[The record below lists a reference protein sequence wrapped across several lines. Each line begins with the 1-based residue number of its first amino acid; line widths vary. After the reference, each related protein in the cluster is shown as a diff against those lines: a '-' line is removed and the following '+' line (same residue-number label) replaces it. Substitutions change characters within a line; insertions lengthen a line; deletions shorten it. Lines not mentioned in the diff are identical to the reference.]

1 MRASCRIR
9 IDEDLGGI
17 ELVEAVHPRPHF
29 GRHAHATYAIG
40 LVSWGANRFRYRGEF
55 HIAPVGALCT
65 VTPCEPHAVEPAGD
79 LGFAY
84 RCLYPSAELLSAT
97 AESVAGRRVGRTL
110 ALPPVIED
118 VRTARLVSAIFDA
131 AASGATRLARET
143 RLLALLA
150 RLVTRHAREPVAP
163 RNPTLSAVGITRAR
177 DYLVAHLS
185 DNVALG
191 KLASLAGL
199 DPFAFL
205 RGFSRAYGLPPHAW
219 LVQER
224 VRRAQALLRAGL
236 LPAEVAAEVGF
247 SDQSHL
253 TRHFKRILGF
263 TPGSYRHASLARRG
277 N

>member
-1 MRASCRIR
+1 MRASCRSASTR
-9 IDEDLGGI
+9 TWAGI
-17 ELVEAVHPRPHF
+17 ELIEAVHPRPHF
-29 GRHAHATYAIG
+29 GRHAHATYAVG

-55 HIAPVGALCT
+55 HTAPVGALCT
-65 VTPCEPHAVEPAGD
+65 VTPGEPHAVEPAGD

-131 AASGATRLARET
+131 EACGAARLSRET
-143 RLLALLA
+143 CLLALLA
-150 RLVTRHAREPVAP
+150 RLVTRHGLEPVAP
-163 RNPTLSAVGITRAR
+163 RTPSLSAAGIARAR

-185 DNVALG
+185 ENVALG
-191 KLASLAGL
+191 TLASVAGL
-199 DPFAFL
+199 DPFALL
-205 RGFSRAYGLPPHAW
+205 RAFSRAYGLPPHAW
-219 LVQER
+219 LIQER
-224 VRRAQALLRAGL
+224 VRHAQALLRTGL
-236 LPAEVAAEVGF
+236 APAEVAAEVGF

-263 TPGSYRHASLARRG
+263 TPGSYRHASRARRG

>member
-29 GRHAHATYAIG
+29 GRHAHATFAIG
-40 LVSWGANRFRYRGEF
+40 LISWGANRFRYRGEF
-55 HIAPVGALCT
+55 HTAPVGALCT
-65 VTPCEPHAVEPAGD
+65 VTPGEPHAVEPAGD

-131 AASGATRLARET
+131 EACGATRLARET

-150 RLVTRHAREPVAP
+150 RL
-163 RNPTLSAVGITRAR
+163 
-177 DYLVAHLS
+177 
-185 DNVALG
+185 
-191 KLASLAGL
+191 SLATGS
-199 DPFAFL
+199 
-205 RGFSRAYGLPPHAW
+205 SRSRRERRRSPLPGSREHGTTSSRTSPRTSRSA
-219 LVQER
+219 R
-224 VRRAQALLRAGL
+224 SRRWPGSIRSRCC
-236 LPAEVAAEVGF
+236 VG
-247 SDQSHL
+247 SPGPTAS
-253 TRHFKRILGF
+253 RP
-263 TPGSYRHASLARRG
+263 TPG
-277 N
+277 

>member
-1 MRASCRIR
+1 MRM
-9 IDEDLGGI
+9 
-17 ELVEAVHPRPHF
+17 RPTQSAWSPGARTAF
-29 GRHAHATYAIG
+29 ATAANSTPPQWEPSAPS
-40 LVSWGANRFRYRGEF
+40 LPANRTRWSLRATSGSP
-55 HIAPVGALCT
+55 IDASTRP
-65 VTPCEPHAVEPAGD
+65 
-79 LGFAY
+79 
-84 RCLYPSAELLSAT
+84 AELLSAT

-131 AASGATRLARET
+131 EASGATRLSRET

-150 RLVTRHAREPVAP
+150 RLATRHAREPVAP

-185 DNVALG
+185 ENVALG

-199 DPFAFL
+199 DSFAFL